1 MKKVLALVLAVLMIV
16 SMCACSSGKKEG
28 TVETIKIGL
37 AFPMSGTAAM
47 AGKYCTHGADVL
59 KEELGGKMTTAV
71 AKMADHQVIVSFNP
85 NVSRN
90 HMPIGRFGP
99 RTRSS
104 R

>member
-1 MKKVLALVLAVLMIV
+1 MDLADQASVSSNASNAPRAVRY
-16 SMCACSSGKKEG
+16 
-28 TVETIKIGL
+28 
-37 AFPMSGTAAM
+37 MS
-47 AGKYCTHGADVL
+47 
-59 KEELGGKMTTAV
+59 GKMTTAV